1 MEEKPKEQVSEE
13 KEPVK
18 KGGKSKK
25 TLLIIVGVVFLLIL
39 FSGSRRDEEKQ
50 TQSQPQQPEAV
61 VESETQ
67 EVSGIQEEKETE
79 PFTLEGVGQ
88 KATEKFTL
96 KKGLAVFE
104 MTHTGSSNF
113 IVDLLDDTGTSIEL
127 LVNEIG
133 TFEGSK
139 AVKIP
144 KDGTHLLDIDADGQ
158 WTVTIK

>member
-18 KGGKSKK
+18 KGGKGKK
-25 TLLIIVGVVFLLIL
+25 TLLIIIGVLIL
-39 FSGSRRDEEKQ
+39 LVFIGGSGDNETTP
-50 TQSQPQQPEAV
+50 TQPQPQQPEAV
-61 VESETQ
+61 EESETQ
-67 EVSGIQEEKETE
+67 EVSDIQEEKETE

-96 KKGLAVFE
+96 TKGLAVFE

-113 IVDLLDDTGTSIEL
+113 IVDLLDDTGTGIEL

-133 TFEGSK
+133 TFDGSK

-144 KDGTHLLDIDADGQ
+144 RDGVYLLDVTADGQ
-158 WTVTIK
+158 WTVNIK